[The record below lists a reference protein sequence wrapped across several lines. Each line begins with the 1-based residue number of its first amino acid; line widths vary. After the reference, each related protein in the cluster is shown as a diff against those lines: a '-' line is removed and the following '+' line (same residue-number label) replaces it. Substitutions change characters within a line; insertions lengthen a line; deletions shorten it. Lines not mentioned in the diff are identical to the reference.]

1 MKFMGVKWLF
11 WAFILLLLGLSSCA
25 STQYYWQAANGHMGM
40 LLKAKPIAEVIKD
53 PKTPETLKQRL
64 TLSVEARKFASQQLL
79 LPDNASYTRYADLN
93 QKAVVWNVVAAPQLS
108 LQAKTWCFWIAG
120 CVSYK
125 GFYSLEAA
133 QQQAKELEA
142 LGYEVKTYPVPAYS
156 SLGWSNLLGGDPI
169 LNTFIYYPDQELISL
184 IFHEL
189 AHQKVYAPDDSAFN
203 ESFATAVEKIGWQ
216 QWQSQTANLTN
227 ANTVAENQIADTEKN
242 TIRRQKRDQFK
253 QLTRHTRQQL
263 LVIYKAYEEQKI
275 AKDLALAQK
284 AQAMLEFK
292 TAYLQ
297 FKQQWQGDSS
307 FDTWAFSLNN
317 AALLSDAT
325 YDIWVD
331 AFIYLYQQNNNWP
344 IFYKEV
350 QALANLS
357 FQDRQAKL
365 KQLNQVAKTKISH

>member
-1 MKFMGVKWLF
+1 MKFFGVKWLF
-11 WAFILLLLGLSSCA
+11 LAFILLLLGLSSCA
-25 STQYYWQAANGHMGM
+25 STQYYWQAANGHVGM
-40 LLKAKPIAEVIKD
+40 LLKAKPIDEVLKD
-53 PKTPETLKQRL
+53 PKTPEKLKQRL
-64 TLSVEARKFASQQLL
+64 ALSVEARKFASQQLF

-189 AHQKVYAPDDSAFN
+189 AHQQVYAPDDSAFN
-203 ESFATAVEKIGWQ
+203 ESFATAVEQIGWQ
-216 QWQSQTANLTN
+216 QWQAQKNHLANASQM
-227 ANTVAENQIADTEKN
+227 AENQTTEYEK
-242 TIRRQKRDQFK
+242 TAIRRQKRNQFK
-253 QLTRHTRQQL
+253 LLTRHTRQQL
-263 LVIYKAYEEQKI
+263 LAIYKAYEEQKI
-275 AKDLALAQK
+275 SKDLALAQK

-307 FDTWAFSLNN
+307 FDAWAFSLNN
-317 AALLSDAT
+317 AALVSDAT
-325 YDIWVD
+325 YDVWVS
-331 AFIYLYQQNNNWP
+331 AFIKLYDEQKNWP
-344 IFYKEV
+344 AFYAAA
-350 QALANLS
+350 QALADS
-357 FQDRQAKL
+357 PYTERQAKL
-365 KQLNQVAKTKISH
+365 NLLLKQATKSSP

>member
-11 WAFILLLLGLSSCA
+11 LAFILLLLGLSSCA

-40 LLKAKPIAEVIKD
+40 LVKAKPIDEVLKD
-53 PKTPETLKQRL
+53 PKTPEPLKQRL
-64 TLSVEARKFASQQLL
+64 ALSAKARQFASEQLF

-125 GFYSLEAA
+125 GFYTLEAA
-133 QQQAKELEA
+133 QQQAKELVA

-169 LNTFIYYPDQELISL
+169 LNTFVYYPDQELISL

-216 QWQSQTANLTN
+216 QWLAQKSQLAHTQQAL
-227 ANTVAENQIADTEKN
+227 ENPIADNDKDA
-242 TIRRQKRDQFK
+242 IRRQKRDQFK

-263 LVIYKAYEEQKI
+263 LAIYKAYEEQKI
-275 AKDLALAQK
+275 SKDWALAQK

-307 FDTWAFSLNN
+307 FDAWAFSLNN
-317 AALLSDAT
+317 AALVSDAT
-325 YDIWVD
+325 YDVWVD

-365 KQLNQVAKTKISH
+365 KQLNQVAKTKISN

>member
-11 WAFILLLLGLSSCA
+11 LAFILLLLGLSSCA

-40 LLKAKPIAEVIKD
+40 LLKAKPIDEVLKD
-53 PKTPETLKQRL
+53 PKTPETLKQL
-64 TLSVEARKFASQQLL
+64 LALSVEARKFASQQLL

-242 TIRRQKRDQFK
+242 AIRRQKRDQFK

-263 LVIYKAYEEQKI
+263 LAIYKAYEEQKI
-275 AKDLALAQK
+275 SKDLALAQK

>member
-11 WAFILLLLGLSSCA
+11 LAFILLLLGLSSCA

-40 LLKAKPIAEVIKD
+40 LLKAKPIDEVLKD
-53 PKTPETLKQRL
+53 PKTPEPLKQRL
-64 TLSVEARKFASQQLL
+64 ALSAKARQFASEQLF

-125 GFYSLEAA
+125 GFYTLEAA
-133 QQQAKELEA
+133 QQQAKELVA

-156 SLGWSNLLGGDPI
+156 SLGWSNILGGDPI
-169 LNTFIYYPDQELISL
+169 LNTFVYYPDQELISL

-216 QWQSQTANLTN
+216 QWLAQKSQLAHTQQAL
-227 ANTVAENQIADTEKN
+227 ENPIADNDKDA
-242 TIRRQKRDQFK
+242 IRRQKRDQFK

-263 LVIYKAYEEQKI
+263 LAIYKAYEEQKI
-275 AKDLALAQK
+275 SKDWAFAQK

-307 FDTWAFSLNN
+307 FDAWAFSLNN
-317 AALLSDAT
+317 AALVSDAT
-325 YDIWVD
+325 YDVWVD

>member
-1 MKFMGVKWLF
+1 MKFFGLKWLYL
-11 WAFILLLLGLSSCA
+11 AFIVLLLGLSSCA
-25 STQYYWQAANGHMGM
+25 STQYYWQAANGHIGM
-40 LLKAKPIAEVIKD
+40 LLKAKAIDEVIKD

-64 TLSVEARKFASQQLL
+64 ALSVEARKFASQQLL

-169 LNTFIYYPDQELISL
+169 LNTFIYYPEQELVSL

-216 QWQSQTANLTN
+216 QWQAKTAYLAKANQMPESQTT
-227 ANTVAENQIADTEKN
+227 DSEK
-242 TIRRQKRDQFK
+242 TAIRRQKRNQFK

-263 LVIYKAYEEQKI
+263 LAIYKAYEEQKI
-275 AKDLALAQK
+275 SKDWALAQK

-292 TAYLQ
+292 TAYLKL
-297 FKQQWQGDSS
+297 KQQWQGDSS
-307 FDTWAFSLNN
+307 FDAWAFSLNN
-317 AALLSDAT
+317 AALVSDAT
-325 YDIWVD
+325 YDVWVD
-331 AFIYLYQQNNNWP
+331 AFIRLYDEQKNWP
-344 IFYKEV
+344 SFYAAA
-350 QALANLS
+350 QALADS
-357 FQDRQAKL
+357 PYTERQAQLNLLL
-365 KQLNQVAKTKISH
+365 KQATKSSP